1 MTLWVESGPVQRK
14 SRCPL
19 RAKSGRPRCKKAY
32 PLYPQYRT
40 VRCEGKCPLG
50 AISEQ
55 NLGRISVAFHSLG
68 WSRGRRSNVGPSET
82 STAVSAQIR
91 CVGAKC
97 PHRIDRR
104 PSGTRSGRSCPRQ
117 NRHPRGYAPSINAC
131 AWAEPLL
138 ANPTTGKSCWS
149 RDFCLHKHS
158 LRHYPEEK
166 GR

>member
-1 MTLWVESGPVQRK
+1 MTLLVESGPVQRK

-82 STAVSAQIR
+82 SMQFRRKFVALAQSAHANAVNLWS
-91 CVGAKC
+91 V
-97 PHRIDRR
+97 IDRR
-104 PSGTRSGRSCPRQ
+104 RIDWRSAIRTKRLLPLGAAFSCFDVYFRFTRSKFEGTLPCG
-117 NRHPRGYAPSINAC
+117 HDAPKRRA
-131 AWAEPLL
+131 
-138 ANPTTGKSCWS
+138 
-149 RDFCLHKHS
+149 
-158 LRHYPEEK
+158 
-166 GR
+166 